1 MKRII
6 FDTDPGH
13 DDILAIMTAL
23 AHNSELEPL
32 SFVTVAGNQTLD
44 KVTDNILKVEEYLG
58 IDIPV
63 YKGLDKPLVKEPKP
77 QPLAHGESGMD
88 GPILPEPKRK
98 AEELSGIDY
107 YQKVLSSDEK
117 VTIVALAPLTNI
129 GYILKEDP
137 SLARNI
143 EQIVLMGGAL
153 NGGNINKY
161 AEFNI
166 WHDPEAAKIV
176 FDSGVKVIMA
186 PLEVCYAGGIMIEE
200 TKRFKNGGKTS
211 KLVSDLFEFYCRYA
225 IERNWDKTA
234 VFDLIPVL
242 YLLKPEIFV
251 ARHGKVNV
259 ILNGEDTQGQ
269 TIFNEG
275 EGDHTVLIDTD
286 REECMKVFFNAMDT
300 LDKTF
305 SLK

>member
-1 MKRII
+1 MYRII

-13 DDILAIMTAL
+13 DDILSIMTAL

-44 KVTDNILKVEEYLG
+44 KVTNNILKVEDYLG

-63 YKGLDKPLVKEPKP
+63 YKGLNRPLVKEPQP
-77 QPLAHGESGMD
+77 QPAAHGESGMD
-88 GPILPEPKRK
+88 GPILPEPQRK
-98 AEELSGIDY
+98 VEELSGVDY
-107 YQKVLSSDEK
+107 YRKVLSGNEK
-117 VTIVALAPLTNI
+117 VTIVALAPLTNL
-129 GYILKEDP
+129 GYVLKEDP
-137 SLARNI
+137 SLADNI

-176 FDSGVKVIMA
+176 FDSGVKVVMA

-200 TKRFKNGGKTS
+200 TKIFKNGGKAS
-211 KLVSDLFEFYCRYA
+211 KLVSDLFDFYCRYA
-225 IERNWDKTA
+225 IERKWDKTA
-234 VFDLIPVL
+234 IFDLIPVL

-251 ARHGKVNV
+251 AEQGKVDV
-259 ILNGEDTQGQ
+259 ILDGEDTQGQ
-269 TIFNEG
+269 TIFTEG
-275 EGDHTVLIDTD
+275 EGNHTVLIDTK
-286 REECMKVFFNAMDT
+286 REECMKIFFEAIDT
-300 LDKTF
+300 LDKR
-305 SLK
+305 LG

>member
-1 MKRII
+1 MYRII

-13 DDILAIMTAL
+13 DDILSIMTAL

-44 KVTDNILKVEEYLG
+44 KVTDNILKVEDYLG

-63 YKGLDKPLVKEPKP
+63 YKGLNRPLVKEPQP
-77 QPLAHGESGMD
+77 QPAAHGESGMD
-88 GPILPEPKRK
+88 GPILPEPQRK
-98 AEELSGIDY
+98 VEELSGVDY
-107 YQKVLSSDEK
+107 YRKVLSGNEK
-117 VTIVALAPLTNI
+117 VTIVALAPLTNL
-129 GYILKEDP
+129 GYVLKEDP
-137 SLARNI
+137 SLADNI

-176 FDSGVKVIMA
+176 FDSGIKVVMA
-186 PLEVCYAGGIMIEE
+186 PLEVCYAGGILIKE
-200 TKRFKNGGKTS
+200 TVRFRHGGKAS
-211 KLVSDLFEFYCRYA
+211 KLVNDLFDFYCRYA
-225 IERNWDKTA
+225 IDRGWDKTA

-242 YLLKPEIFV
+242 YLLKPEVFV
-251 ARHGKVNV
+251 AEQGKVDV
-259 ILNGEDTQGQ
+259 ILDGEDTQGQ
-269 TIFNEG
+269 TVFTKG

-286 REECMKVFFNAMDT
+286 REECMKIFFEAIDT
-300 LDKTF
+300 LDKR
-305 SLK
+305 LG

>member
-1 MKRII
+1 
-6 FDTDPGH
+6 
-13 DDILAIMTAL
+13 
-23 AHNSELEPL
+23 
-32 SFVTVAGNQTLD
+32 
-44 KVTDNILKVEEYLG
+44 
-58 IDIPV
+58 
-63 YKGLDKPLVKEPKP
+63 
-77 QPLAHGESGMD
+77 MD

-107 YQKVLSSDEK
+107 YRKVLSSDEK
-117 VTIVALAPLTNI
+117 VTIVALAPLTNL

-137 SLARNI
+137 SLALNI

-176 FDSGVKVIMA
+176 FDSGVKVVMA

-200 TKRFKNGGKTS
+200 TKRFKKGGKAS
-211 KLVSDLFEFYCRYA
+211 KLVSDLFDFYCRYA

-234 VFDLIPVL
+234 IFDLIPIL

-259 ILNGEDTQGQ
+259 ILDGEDTQGQ
-269 TIFNEG
+269 TIFVEG

-286 REECMKVFFNAMDT
+286 REGCMKIFFEAIDAI
-300 LDKTF
+300 DKRL
-305 SLK
+305 S

>member
-1 MKRII
+1 MYRII

-13 DDILAIMTAL
+13 DDILSIMTAL
-23 AHNSELEPL
+23 AHSSELEPL

-63 YKGLDKPLVKEPKP
+63 YKGLDRPLVKEPKP
-77 QPLAHGESGMD
+77 QPAAHGESGMD

-107 YQKVLSSDEK
+107 YRKVLSSGEK
-117 VTIVALAPLTNI
+117 VTIVALAPLTNL
-129 GYILKEDP
+129 GCVLKQDP
-137 SLARNI
+137 SLADNI

-176 FDSGVKVIMA
+176 FDSGVKIIMA
-186 PLEVCYAGGIMIEE
+186 PLEVCYAGGILIKE
-200 TKRFKNGGKTS
+200 TERFKNKGKAS
-211 KLVSDLFEFYCRYA
+211 KLVDDLFGFYCRYA
-225 IERNWDKTA
+225 IDRGWDKTA

-251 ARHGKVNV
+251 SKQGKVDV
-259 ILNGEDTQGQ
+259 ILDGEDTQGQ
-269 TIFNEG
+269 TVFTQG
-275 EGDHTVLIDTD
+275 EGNHIVLTD
-286 REECMKVFFNAMDT
+286 ANREECMKIFFDAIDT
-300 LDKTF
+300 LDKR
-305 SLK
+305 LG